1 MKTYLILMIGVLA
14 PAYAAEVRE
23 FNGSVTNNEQVVC
36 NHDSVVSAGMSDC
49 SFVEQRSLARK
60 AGGQKYRLHHK
71 MKKLR
76 EKREREAKSQTA

>member
-1 MKTYLILMIGVLA
+1 MKTYFILMMGVLA
-14 PAYAAEVRE
+14 PAYAADVRE
-23 FNGSVTNNEQVVC
+23 FNGAITNNEQLIC
-36 NHDSVVSAGMSDC
+36 KLDSGLSAGMSDS
-49 SFVEQRSLARK
+49 SFVEPGALARK